1 MTQLYLQNLKKVYKM
16 PYTVYEYCQLSE
28 LSVNVDKT
36 KVVIFSRGKI
46 SKHRNFFFGS
56 LPLEVV
62 EEYVYLGMCF
72 NYNGTFTKAID
83 KQIKQATKAMYSLL
97 TKSRRLCLPIDIT
110 CDLFDKTVLPVL
122 TYSCETWGCG
132 NLSPVETF
140 YKFFYQNSFEIKLFY
155 AKFYGLW

>member
-1 MTQLYLQNLKKVYKM
+1 MLLYADDTIILAESEDTLQKALVG
-16 PYTVYEYCQLSE
+16 VYEYCQMSD

-72 NYNGTFTKAID
+72 NYNGTYTKAID
-83 KQIKQATKAMYSLL
+83 KQIKQAL
-97 TKSRRLCLPIDIT
+97 TLRP
-110 CDLFDKTVLPVL
+110 
-122 TYSCETWGCG
+122 
-132 NLSPVETF
+132 LS
-140 YKFFYQNSFEIKLFY
+140 
-155 AKFYGLW
+155 